1 MPGFL
6 SLLYSYLFLI
16 WVLSFVYKHS
26 ARSRIEC
33 ASTEL
38 CHHSISPHLVC
49 YPGSQAPA
57 RHSKD
62 SRNVVSPFLPS
73 VWLLAPTSYLL
84 PYQSTLSARTPHA
97 FTSAYSGV
105 MMAWMMGNLTGVC
118 RGSLKT
124 KRTRCPSNWC
134 FRLFTRVDAIIVTVF
149 ALINSLHL
157 SIIHIPS
164 TIPLSVQSPPRSLAT
179 LTHTDLNITTI
190 PLSDYSRK

>member
-16 WVLSFVYKHS
+16 WILSFVYKHS

-38 CHHSISPHLVC
+38 CHHSISPTSRVLSWKSG
-49 YPGSQAPA
+49 PREALEGFSQ
-57 RHSKD
+57 RSI
-62 SRNVVSPFLPS
+62 SLSPF

-84 PYQSTLSARTPHA
+84 PYQSTLSATRTPHA
-97 FTSAYSGV
+97 YTSAYSGV
-105 MMAWMMGNLTGVC
+105 MMGNLTGVC

-124 KRTRCPSNWC
+124 KRTRRPSNWC

-179 LTHTDLNITTI
+179 LTQTDLNITTI
-190 PLSDYSRK
+190 PLSNYSRK